1 MGETR
6 SLQKGRYVMAIAFPS
21 VEWVEEYK
29 KQINLSEGYKKA
41 GATWTAGAVA
51 LVTLAKPEIG
61 LNEDFGIWLDLHQ
74 GVCREAKVVTA
85 EEAQKAPFCITGD
98 YARWKQVI
106 KKELEPV
113 KGMMQGK
120 LKLKGDLPTIVR
132 YVKASQELVECS
144 TRIETKFLDE

>member
-1 MGETR
+1 
-6 SLQKGRYVMAIAFPS
+6 MALTFPS
-21 VEWVEEYK
+21 AEWVEEFK
-29 KQINLSEGYKKA
+29 KQINSSEGYKKA
-41 GATWTAGAVA
+41 GATWTAGVVA
-51 LVTLAKPEIG
+51 LVTSAKPEIG
-61 LNEDFGIWLDLHQ
+61 IKEDVGIWLDLHH
-74 GVCREAKVVTA
+74 GVCRDAKIVTV
-85 EEAQKAPFCITGD
+85 EDAQKAPFCITGD

-132 YVKASQELVECS
+132 YVKASQELVECT

>member
-1 MGETR
+1 
-6 SLQKGRYVMAIAFPS
+6 MALTFPS
-21 VEWVEEYK
+21 AEWVEEYK

-41 GATWTAGAVA
+41 GATWTAGPVA
-51 LVTLAKPEIG
+51 LVTSAKPEIG
-61 LNEDFGIWLDLHQ
+61 INEDVGIWLDLHQ
-74 GVCREAKVVTA
+74 GVCREAKIVTV

-120 LKLKGDLPTIVR
+120 LRLKGDLPTIVR

>member
-1 MGETR
+1 
-6 SLQKGRYVMAIAFPS
+6 MALSFPS
-21 VEWVEEYK
+21 IEWVEEFK
-29 KQINLSEGYKKA
+29 KQINSSEGYKKA
-41 GATWTAGAVA
+41 GATWIAGPVA
-51 LVTLAKPEIG
+51 LIISARPEIG
-61 LNEDFGIWLDLHQ
+61 IKEDVGIWLDLHQ
-74 GVCREAKVVTA
+74 GVCRDAKIITA
-85 EEAQKAPFCITGD
+85 EESQKAPFCITGD

-132 YVKASQELVECS
+132 YVKASQELVECT

>member
-1 MGETR
+1 
-6 SLQKGRYVMAIAFPS
+6 MAISFPS
-21 VEWVEEYK
+21 IEWVEEFK

-41 GATWTAGAVA
+41 GAIWTAGPVA
-51 LVTLAKPEIG
+51 LIISAKPEIG
-61 LNEDFGIWLDLHQ
+61 IQEDFRMWLDLHQ
-74 GVCREAKVVTA
+74 GLCRDAKIVTA
-85 EEAQKAPFCITGD
+85 EEAQKAPFCIIGD

-132 YVKASQELVECS
+132 YVKASQELVECT

>member
-1 MGETR
+1 M
-6 SLQKGRYVMAIAFPS
+6 MALTFPS
-21 VEWVEEYK
+21 VEWMEEYK
-29 KQINLSEGYKKA
+29 KQINVSEGYKKA
-41 GATWTAGAVA
+41 AATWTAGAVA
-51 LVTLAKPEIG
+51 LVISARPEIG
-61 LNEDFGIWLDLHQ
+61 INEDFGMWLDLHQ
-74 GVCREAKVVTA
+74 GVCREAKKVTL
-85 EEAQKAPFCITGD
+85 EEAQKAPFCITSD

-132 YVKASQELVECS
+132 YVKAAQELVECT

>member
-1 MGETR
+1 
-6 SLQKGRYVMAIAFPS
+6 MALAFPS
-21 VEWVEEYK
+21 AEWVEEFK

-41 GATWTAGAVA
+41 GAMWTAGAVA
-51 LVTLAKPEIG
+51 LVTLSKPEIG

-74 GVCREAKVVTA
+74 GICREAKAVTA

-120 LKLKGDLPTIVR
+120 LRLKGDLPTIVR

>member
-1 MGETR
+1 
-6 SLQKGRYVMAIAFPS
+6 MALAFPS

-41 GATWTAGAVA
+41 AATWTAGVVA
-51 LVTLAKPEIG
+51 LVTSAKPEIG
-61 LNEDFGIWLDLHQ
+61 LNEDVGIWLDLHQ
-74 GVCREAKVVTA
+74 GVCREAKIVTS
-85 EEAQKAPFCITGD
+85 EEAQKAPFCITAD

-113 KGMMQGK
+113 KGMMQAK

-132 YVKASQELVECS
+132 YVKAAQELVECT

>member
-1 MGETR
+1 
-6 SLQKGRYVMAIAFPS
+6 MALSFPCI
-21 VEWVEEYK
+21 EWVEKFKE
-29 KQINLSEGYKKA
+29 QINLSQGYKKA

-51 LVTLAKPEIG
+51 LVTSAKPEIG
-61 LNEDFGIWLDLHQ
+61 IMEDVGIWLDLHH
-74 GVCREAKVVTA
+74 GVCRDAKIVTV
-85 EEAQKAPFCITGD
+85 EDAQKAPFCITGD

-132 YVKASQELVECS
+132 YVKASQELVECT

>member
-1 MGETR
+1 
-6 SLQKGRYVMAIAFPS
+6 MAIAFPS

-41 GATWTAGAVA
+41 ASTWTAGAVA
-51 LVTLAKPEIG
+51 LVTLAKPEVG

-74 GVCREAKVVTA
+74 GVCRGAKVVTA

-132 YVKASQELVECS
+132 YVKASQELVEC
-144 TRIETKFLDE
+144 TTKIETKFLDE

>member
-1 MGETR
+1 
-6 SLQKGRYVMAIAFPS
+6 MALSFPS
-21 VEWVEEYK
+21 LEWVEEFK

-41 GATWTAGAVA
+41 GSTWTAGPVA
-51 LVTLAKPEIG
+51 LVTSAKPEIG
-61 LNEDFGIWLDLHQ
+61 LNEDVGIWLDLHQ
-74 GVCREAKVVTA
+74 GVCRDAKIVPVT
-85 EEAQKAPFCITGD
+85 EAQKAPFCITGD

-132 YVKASQELVECS
+132 YVKASQELVEC
-144 TRIETKFLDE
+144 TTKIETKFLDE

>member
-1 MGETR
+1 MT
-6 SLQKGRYVMAIAFPS
+6 ITFPS
-21 VEWVEEYK
+21 AEWVEEYK

-41 GATWTAGAVA
+41 AATWTAGVVA
-51 LVTLAKPEIG
+51 LVISARPEVGIK
-61 LNEDFGIWLDLHQ
+61 EDFGMWLDLHQ
-74 GVCREAKVVTA
+74 GVCRDAKVVTA

-106 KKELEPV
+106 RKELEPV

-120 LKLKGDLPTIVR
+120 LRLKGDLPTIVR

-144 TRIETKFLDE
+144 TRVATKFLDE

>member
-1 MGETR
+1 
-6 SLQKGRYVMAIAFPS
+6 MALAFPL
-21 VEWVEEYK
+21 VEWIEEYK
-29 KQINLSEGYKKA
+29 KQINTSEGYKKA
-41 GATWTAGAVA
+41 GATWTAGPVA
-51 LVTLAKPEIG
+51 LVILAKPEIG
-61 LNEDFGIWLDLHQ
+61 LNEDVGIWLDLHQ
-74 GVCREAKVVTA
+74 GVCRDAKRVSF
-85 EEAQKAPFCITGD
+85 EEAQKAPFCIIGD
-98 YARWKQVI
+98 YARWKQVV